1 MKSRTNERLI
11 ASFRRYEQKLTDLKS
26 ANENLG
32 NDDHWI
38 ATRILCFPSH
48 INASFLKEATS
59 LSHAEIRIGKTAAF
73 HQTVEHPDIYPT
85 VSSGM
90 QSSTEGD
97 FPLHHDMDSL
107 DYIIE
112 DANWMWS
119 ESFSGYS
126 LSTPPQPG
134 LENNWLAVSER
145 NNI

>member
-26 ANENLG
+26 ANEKLG

-59 LSHAEIRIGKTAAF
+59 LSHAEIRISKTATF
-73 HQTVEHPDIYPT
+73 HQTVEHPDSYTT
-85 VSSGM
+85 VPGGM

-119 ESFSGYS
+119 ESFGGYS
-126 LSTPPQPG
+126 LSTPPRPG
-134 LENNWLAVSER
+134 LENN
-145 NNI
+145 